1 MILGVSSLVKHPE
14 RPPAVLNKFADIFC
28 MLIKLVKKNA
38 EERIDEDEV
47 DQKENA
53 KIINFDDDED

>member
-1 MILGVSSLVKHPE
+1 MVKHPE